1 MTKSLTHTDDTEL
14 WIAFKKGDV
23 QAFEQIYRN
32 HFSMLLSYG
41 KRICNDPELVE
52 DAIQDVYVE
61 LWKRRENLKS
71 LHTIKFY
78 LFRVL
83 RNRLYNLRQ
92 ADLPLV
98 AEDDEDNPEDK
109 FQGLYSPA
117 IEASLI
123 EEEVT
128 FQQNARLKKALEELP
143 SRQREAI
150 MLAFYDEFSTEEI
163 AGIMGIN
170 QQSVNNH
177 LNRAYGLLRKL
188 LTDTLL
194 LVVLFCL
201 R

>member
-1 MTKSLTHTDDTEL
+1 MTYTDDTEL
-14 WIAFKKGDV
+14 WLAFKQGELK
-23 QAFEQIYRN
+23 AFEQIYRN

-41 KRICNDPELVE
+41 KRISSDVEMVE

-92 ADLPLV
+92 ADLQIPQ
-98 AEDDEDNPEDK
+98 EDIDFPEDQIPDY
-109 FQGLYSPA
+109 FSPS
-117 IEASLI
+117 IEANLI
-123 EEEVT
+123 EEESTT
-128 FQQNARLKKALEELP
+128 FQNARLKQAISDLP
-143 SRQREAI
+143 ARQKEAVL
-150 MLAFYDEFSTEEI
+150 LAFYDDFSTEEI

-177 LNRAYGLLRKL
+177 LNRAYTSLRKL
-188 LTDTLL
+188 LSDSIILL
-194 LVVLFCL
+194 SFFCL
-201 R
+201 HF

>member
-1 MTKSLTHTDDTEL
+1 M
-14 WIAFKKGDV
+14 
-23 QAFEQIYRN
+23 QAFEQIYRD
-32 HFSMLLSYG
+32 HFTMLLSYG
-41 KRICNDPELVE
+41 KRISNDPELVE

-98 AEDDEDNPEDK
+98 PEDDEDNPEDK
-109 FQGLYSPA
+109 FQELYSPA

-128 FQQNARLKKALEELP
+128 SLQNARLKKALEELP
-143 SRQREAI
+143 GRQREAI
-150 MLAFYDEFSTEEI
+150 MLAFYDEFTTEEI

-194 LVVLFCL
+194 VVLLYWL

>member
-1 MTKSLTHTDDTEL
+1 MTYTDDTEL
-14 WIAFKKGDV
+14 WLAFKQGEL

-41 KRICNDPELVE
+41 KRISSDVEMVE

-92 ADLPLV
+92 SDLLV
-98 AEDDEDNPEDK
+98 TQEDVDFPEDRLSDY
-109 FQGLYSPA
+109 FSPA
-117 IEASLI
+117 IEANLI
-123 EEEVT
+123 EEEST
-128 FQQNARLKKALEELP
+128 SLQNARLKQAIGELP
-143 SRQREAI
+143 ARQREAVL
-150 MLAFYDEFSTEEI
+150 LAFYDDFSTDEI

-177 LNRAYGLLRKL
+177 LNRAYASLRKH
-188 LTDTLL
+188 LTDSIILL
-194 LVVLFCL
+194 AFLFL
-201 R
+201 N